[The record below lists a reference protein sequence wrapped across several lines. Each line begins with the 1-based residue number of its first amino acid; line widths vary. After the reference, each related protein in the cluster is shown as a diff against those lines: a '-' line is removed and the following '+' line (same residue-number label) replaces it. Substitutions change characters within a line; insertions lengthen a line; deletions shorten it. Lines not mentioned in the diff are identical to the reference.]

1 MFCCFIKSWGLF
13 NILPSLVQIYV
24 LLLIQSV
31 SLCMLLQ
38 ILIESLL
45 RVFYAILKVWHLM
58 VFISLEAPLLLYMA
72 LQMQIGLVVLMI
84 ASLRVAILSFLVR
97 RRFLGNL
104 ASNAQLLAPLLR
116 LSIKPLLMVPL
127 KSFGFNTC

>member
-1 MFCCFIKSWGLF
+1 
-13 NILPSLVQIYV
+13 
-24 LLLIQSV
+24 
-31 SLCMLLQ
+31 
-38 ILIESLL
+38 
-45 RVFYAILKVWHLM
+45 M

-72 LQMQIGLVVLMI
+72 LQMQIRLVVLMI
-84 ASLRVAILSFLVR
+84 ASLQVAILSFLVR

-104 ASNAQLLAPLLR
+104 ASNAQLLTPLLR

>member
-104 ASNAQLLAPLLR
+104 ASNAQLLAPLLS

>member
-1 MFCCFIKSWGLF
+1 
-13 NILPSLVQIYV
+13 
-24 LLLIQSV
+24 
-31 SLCMLLQ
+31 
-38 ILIESLL
+38 
-45 RVFYAILKVWHLM
+45 M

-97 RRFLGNL
+97 HRFLGNP

-116 LSIKPLLMVPL
+116 LSIKLLLMVLL
-127 KSFGFNTC
+127 KSFGFNTF